1 MFANPTDEFP
11 EGTIRKDDDGDI
23 VYHARDQKKEKELIS
38 DPDMIRSIGQKI
50 KIGILK
56 ASGVKIAG
64 KGGNG
69 DCLPYFNFN
78 LIGSALGLR
87 TDPEFYSNV
96 DDPKSCVAT
105 LKKLLTNFDASEDG
119 PLKDIVFKAFYDS
132 YYVDPEALGLLMGT
146 SSEFREKSEKDKDE
160 KQIAEVQD
168 FLYRLAKLK

>member
-1 MFANPTDEFP
+1 MPN
-11 EGTIRKDDDGDI
+11 
-23 VYHARDQKKEKELIS
+23 
-38 DPDMIRSIGQKI
+38 
-50 KIGILK
+50 
-56 ASGVKIAG
+56 
-64 KGGNG
+64 
-69 DCLPYFNFN
+69 FNFD

-119 PLKDIVFKAFYDS
+119 PLKDIVFKAFAKRLKELEPAQD
-132 YYVDPEALGLLMGT
+132 E
-146 SSEFREKSEKDKDE
+146 E